1 MAKEIWKDIPGY
13 EGFYQAS
20 TEGRVRSVDR
30 IVKKWDGKKLVKG
43 RVLIP
48 ATNLHGYLFVELFKD
63 GVGKIKTIHRVVAE
77 TFLPNPDSLPQI
89 NHKDEDKTNNRVDN
103 LEWCDMAYNI
113 GYGTNRERAAQKMR
127 KSVLVKNQDGSEYG
141 RYPSLDSVS
150 IAVGRCKSAICG
162 YIKNGGVS
170 PLGLIFQYL

>member
-20 TEGRVRSVDR
+20 TEGRVRSMDR
-30 IVKKWDGKKLVKG
+30 IVNKWDGKKLAKG
-43 RVLIP
+43 RVLTP
-48 ATNLHGYLFVELFKD
+48 STNLRGYLFVELFKN
-63 GVGKIKTIHRVVAE
+63 GIGKMVTIHRIIAG
-77 TFLPNPDSLPQI
+77 TFIPNPDNLQQI
-89 NHKDEDKTNNRVDN
+89 NHKDEDKTNNRASN
-103 LEWCDMAYNI
+103 LEWCDGVYNVR
-113 GYGTNRERAAQKMR
+113 YGTNRERAAQKMR

-141 RYPSLDSVS
+141 RYPSLGAVAD
-150 IAVGRCKSAICG
+150 AVGRCKSAICG

>member
-43 RVLIP
+43 RILIP
-48 ATNLHGYLFVELFKD
+48 SANLGGYLFVELFMD
-63 GVGKIKTIHRVVAE
+63 GVGKIKTIHRLVAE
-77 TFLPNPDSLPQI
+77 AFIPNPDNLQQI
-89 NHKDEDKTNNRVDN
+89 NHKDENKKNNRVEN
-103 LEWCDMAYNI
+103 LEWCSGTYNI

-127 KSVLVKNQDGSEYG
+127 KSVLVLNRDGSEYG
-141 RYPSLDSVS
+141 RYPSLGSVS
-150 IAVGRCKSAICG
+150 DAVGRCKSAICG

-170 PLGLIFQYL
+170 PIGLIFQYL